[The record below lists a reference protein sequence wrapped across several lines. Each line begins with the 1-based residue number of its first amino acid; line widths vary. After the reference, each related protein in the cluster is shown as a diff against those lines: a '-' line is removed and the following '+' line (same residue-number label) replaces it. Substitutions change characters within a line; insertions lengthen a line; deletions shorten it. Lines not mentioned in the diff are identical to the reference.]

1 MEIIRGLHNLRDSH
15 YGCVATIG
23 NFDGVHIGHQF
34 ILQQLIAQSKKYNLP
49 ALVISFDPQPQ
60 EFFSGRHFVRLSR
73 FRDKAELLQDE
84 GINRILVIQFN
95 HKFSQIS
102 ADDFVEKILLKQL
115 GIKYLLVGDDFC
127 CGKDRKGNFEH
138 LKNKSIEY
146 NFQLD
151 KIQTIESSAKRVS
164 STRIR
169 KALEHGDMEAACSML
184 NRPYWLSG
192 HVQHGAKKGR
202 TIGFP
207 TANIPLHRNIPAVR
221 GVYAVKLWKK
231 KQNLAFNGVANI
243 GFRPTVGGSKALLE
257 VHLFDFNEDLYGQL
271 VHVEFLHKIRN
282 EKKFDSFE
290 LLKQQILD
298 DAEIAKEYF
307 ENVNITRGC

>member
-1 MEIIRGLHNLRDSH
+1 MEIIRGLHNLRKKH

-23 NFDGVHIGHQF
+23 NFDGVHIGHQT
-34 ILQQLIAQSKKYNLP
+34 ILRQLLVQSKQYQLP

-60 EFFSGRHFVRLSR
+60 EFFSGKDFVRLTR
-73 FRDKAELLQDE
+73 CRDKAELLQLE
-84 GINRILVIQFN
+84 GINRILVIYFN
-95 HKFSQIS
+95 QEFSQLS
-102 ADDFVEKILLKQL
+102 ADDFVEKILIKRL

-127 CGKDRKGNFEH
+127 YGKNRQGNYQHLTQKAEQCG
-138 LKNKSIEY
+138 
-146 NFQLD
+146 FQLES
-151 KIQTIESSAKRVS
+151 IQTIESDSERVS

-169 KALEHGDMEAACSML
+169 KALELGDMESVKTML
-184 NRPYWLSG
+184 DRSYWISG

-243 GFRPTVGGSKALLE
+243 GFRPTVGGNKALLE
-257 VHLFDFNEDLYGQL
+257 VHLFDFDEDLYGQL
-271 VHVEFLHKIRN
+271 VHVNFLHKIRD

-290 LLKQQILD
+290 LLKQQISHD
-298 DAEIAKEYF
+298 VEIAKAYF
-307 ENVNITRGC
+307 KKM